1 MIMNAIYFYNGYFL
15 FFINVYLTIVFL
27 YWFPISCNFI
37 MYKVHKIFNLD
48 NLLNLYAYSCLRE
61 TGYRYRCTH

>member
-1 MIMNAIYFYNGYFL
+1 MNAIYFYNGYFFL
-15 FFINVYLTIVFL
+15 FYKRIFNSCFFL

-48 NLLNLYAYSCLRE
+48 NLPNLYAYSCLCE
-61 TGYRYRCTH
+61 TSDRYSCTD